1 MPGGGQSSLSSITGI
16 GAGSGPFRAAGKGTI
31 KRGFTLAE
39 VLITLG
45 IIGVVAAMTLP
56 SITASK
62 QREELKASLKKNY
75 SIIQQVFLH
84 LASDNGGSLRPADIG
99 GWTLKKD
106 MMKYMKVLK
115 DCGYGTLEADAC
127 VSNMYN
133 NPELSSTKY
142 KTFDG
147 RLISSLTYFDD
158 GQFILSDGSFYMLEN
173 NKGSIYITVDVNGI
187 NKNPNQWG
195 YDLFTFQLTDKGKL
209 LPMGAEGT
217 DYTDD
222 TYCSKSSTD
231 KYNGI
236 ACANKA
242 ISDKDYWKNL

>member
-1 MPGGGQSSLSSITGI
+1 
-16 GAGSGPFRAAGKGTI
+16 
-31 KRGFTLAE
+31 
-39 VLITLG
+39 
-45 IIGVVAAMTLP
+45 MTLP

-84 LASDNGGSLRPADIG
+84 LASDNGGSLRPEDIG
-99 GWTLKKD
+99 GWTLKND
-106 MMKYMKVLK
+106 MMKYMKVIK
-115 DCGYGTLEADAC
+115 DCGYGALEADAC

-173 NKGSIYITVDVNGI
+173 NKNSILITVDVNGI

-222 TYCSKSSTD
+222 TYCSKTSTNINFLNAVNP
-231 KYNGI
+231 KYALIGVGKN
-236 ACANKA
+236 NKFGHPSKETIKKLNDLNVKIYRTDELGEITINVNKRVA
-242 ISDKDYWKNL
+242 ISTY

>member
-1 MPGGGQSSLSSITGI
+1 M
-16 GAGSGPFRAAGKGTI
+16 
-31 KRGFTLAE
+31 
-39 VLITLG
+39 G

-84 LASDNGGSLRPADIG
+84 LASDNGGSLRPEDIG
-99 GWTLKKD
+99 GWTLKND
-106 MMKYMKVLK
+106 MMKYMKVIK
-115 DCGYGTLEADAC
+115 DCGYGALEADAC

-173 NKGSIYITVDVNGI
+173 NKNSILITVDVNGI

-222 TYCSKSSTD
+222 TYCSKTSTN
-231 KYNGI
+231 KFNGI
-236 ACANKA
+236 SCANKA